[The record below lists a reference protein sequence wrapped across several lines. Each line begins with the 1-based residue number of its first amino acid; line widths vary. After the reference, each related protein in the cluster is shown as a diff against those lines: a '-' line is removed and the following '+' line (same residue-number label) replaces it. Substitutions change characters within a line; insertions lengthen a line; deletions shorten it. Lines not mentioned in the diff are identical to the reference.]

1 MRLLSIAN
9 RLSFLVAVA
18 SMGCSSSTTLTPD
31 AGPSGKDSG
40 TDAGSSGKDSGT
52 DAGAKDSAVETG
64 GVEATL
70 LGGSIFGFS
79 TVPPTGP
86 AESNPYGV
94 EVVPAAFPKGGTLQ
108 PGDILVSNFN
118 GASGVQGTG
127 TTVVR
132 ITPLG
137 GLSTFFAGAQQ
148 GLSEALAV
156 LKSGFGRHRQRT

>member
-40 TDAGSSGKDSGT
+40 TDAGSS
-52 DAGAKDSAVETG
+52 G

-118 GASGVQGTG
+118 GANGVQGTG

-137 GLSTFFAGAQQ
+137 ELSTFFAGAQQ